1 MPKKQSFI
9 EFKLIVSTNSTIFQ
23 PLSLRKLKIKVVFQ
37 FMLSKH
43 YFIALVHFK
52 SIPGEWLDGWLE
64 LGLNWAKMMGVLAP
78 KSTLHSAPNQQKQ
91 KTSRG

>member
-9 EFKLIVSTNSTIFQ
+9 EFKLIFSTNLTIFQ

-43 YFIALVHFK
+43 YFIALVYFK

-64 LGLNWAKMMGVLAP
+64 LGLTG
-78 KSTLHSAPNQQKQ
+78 QK
-91 KTSRG
+91 